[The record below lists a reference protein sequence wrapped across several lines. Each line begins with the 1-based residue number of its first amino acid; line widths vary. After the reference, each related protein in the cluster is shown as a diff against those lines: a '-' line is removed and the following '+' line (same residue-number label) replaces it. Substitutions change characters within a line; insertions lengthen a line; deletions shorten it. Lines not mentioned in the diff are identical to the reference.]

1 MWAALVFCALSV
13 GVVAIRRSWFGR
25 QLTALRDS
33 ELAAATLGMGVRRA
47 KVAIFAVSG
56 FIAGCAGAL
65 FGGISGAVG
74 GTSFEP
80 VSSMVI
86 WCCAVFGGITTV
98 TGALFAGPLFTPFA
112 LVEPK

>member
-33 ELAAATLGMGVRRA
+33 ELTAATLGMGVRRA

-74 GTSFEP
+74 GTSRSEEHT
-80 VSSMVI
+80 SELQSLMRI
-86 WCCAVFGGITTV
+86 SYAVFCLKNTKYNTHNHNHIQHR
-98 TGALFAGPLFTPFA
+98 
-112 LVEPK
+112 